1 MVFAN
6 PVYSVETFFLKDGY
20 ELKKVFCDSYSI
32 SDSVLL
38 SLAAAVVL
46 AGNSESSES
55 LSLTDIALDED
66 KIHKGAKELLSVR
79 AQYHLPSGIKEIR
92 ENGIK
97 LWNNCVHEIKMKDG
111 KYHPKL
117 ILACFRKKDDE
128 CKWFYR
134 LQVGSANLTA
144 MSGFETA
151 VIVEGTTTENG
162 AANGSA
168 LKEFYEK
175 VFVFDRLKCTFPE
188 ELEALDTVEF
198 ISPES
203 PAFPKGYEKRSHIGN
218 IRFAYTFP
226 KEISENCFKKVLIE
240 ETENCSDLHV
250 YSPFM
255 KFDGNGNQYLS
266 NKLNA
271 KTISYYTNLTQE
283 IFENKSNIKKK
294 LYCAEKDSSLFL
306 HAKVY
311 VIKEFRIWQGSAN
324 ASESGFEKNVE
335 FMIGADMA
343 IEENASSN
351 FSDMKSFIY
360 KDSACSLGIS
370 DPKVEFTTLSEI
382 QNSEWAFTDPEST
395 FIVNTA
401 ANAFKAKAQ
410 VQDKILLS
418 VDVDYTKLDDKIG
431 SVELLDRKDNVI
443 YSYKRAQGKHTLY
456 TFLDKDCFCY
466 GGQMVAR
473 VKLKETDE
481 PLITLIPVEIVGET
495 ALDTEPVSLM
505 ELVDEWKCRDAIPKC
520 KEKGFSSVNDDV
532 YRRLRA
538 YVASYGVEK
547 KKECY
552 QKCLERIKK
561 LGESLKDDKKCYM
574 SAAEQKMLRC
584 LKDFLGKAG
593 ATDEQ

>member
-1 MVFAN
+1 
-6 PVYSVETFFLKDGY
+6 
-20 ELKKVFCDSYSI
+20 
-32 SDSVLL
+32 
-38 SLAAAVVL
+38 
-46 AGNSESSES
+46 
-55 LSLTDIALDED
+55 
-66 KIHKGAKELLSVR
+66 
-79 AQYHLPSGIKEIR
+79 
-92 ENGIK
+92 
-97 LWNNCVHEIKMKDG
+97 
-111 KYHPKL
+111 
-117 ILACFRKKDDE
+117 
-128 CKWFYR
+128 
-134 LQVGSANLTA
+134 
-144 MSGFETA
+144 
-151 VIVEGTTTENG
+151 
-162 AANGSA
+162 
-168 LKEFYEK
+168 
-175 VFVFDRLKCTFPE
+175 
-188 ELEALDTVEF
+188 
-198 ISPES
+198 
-203 PAFPKGYEKRSHIGN
+203 
-218 IRFAYTFP
+218 
-226 KEISENCFKKVLIE
+226 
-240 ETENCSDLHV
+240 
-250 YSPFM
+250 M

-266 NKLNA
+266 DKLNA

-283 IFENKSNIKKK
+283 IFENKSNIKEK

-311 VIKEFRIWQGSAN
+311 VVKGTDKEFRIWQGSAN

-335 FMIGADMA
+335 FMIGANMA

-351 FSDMKSFIY
+351 FSDMESFIY
-360 KDSACSLGIS
+360 KDSACSFGTS
-370 DPKVEFTTLSEI
+370 DPKVEFTALSEI
-382 QNSEWAFTDPEST
+382 QNSDWAFTDPEST

-401 ANAFKAKAQ
+401 ANAFKAKAEA
-410 VQDKILLS
+410 QDKILLS

-481 PLITLIPVEIVGET
+481 PLITLIPVEIVGEN

-505 ELVDEWKCRDAIPKC
+505 GLVDEWKCRDAIPKC

-561 LGESLKDDKKCYM
+561 LEESLKDDKKRYM

-584 LKDFLGKAG
+584 LRDFLGKVG